1 MIEGSG
7 SGSRRPKN
15 LRIRQIR
22 IRNRIRNIGEK
33 LLLKTTIG
41 PFSDDRGVHDRLRV
55 RHSGVPGRHT
65 PVSQGDE
72 YLQFI

>member
-22 IRNRIRNIGEK
+22 IRIRIHNNGEK
-33 LLLKTTIG
+33 LLLKTTVG
-41 PFSDDRGVHDRLRV
+41 PVSDDRGVHDRLRV

-65 PVSQGDE
+65 SVSQGE
-72 YLQFI
+72 G